1 MSDVSPVPVFAAEI
15 SVPPVMLNSDV
26 VTVSRTPSMDKRTLL
41 SRVVVRVNACVA
53 TSEEYDVLTPRPA
66 TGVVV
71 SWPEITHTSA

>member
-41 SRVVVRVNACVA
+41 SRVVVCVNARVV
-53 TSEEYDVLTPRPA
+53 TFEE
-66 TGVVV
+66 
-71 SWPEITHTSA
+71 